1 MVREKLLVFLMLRR
15 GPLVLHDMGLCARN
29 VSRGIT
35 ALNRDY
41 GSKPRPANLPVI
53 NDRFALKIPKTGECE
68 HGVATP

>member
-1 MVREKLLVFLMLRR
+1 MVREKLLVYLMIRR
-15 GPLVLHDMGLCARN
+15 DHLVLHDMGLCARN

-53 NDRFALKIPKTGECE
+53 DDWSAPNIPKTGECE